1 MQIAI
6 ATVFV
11 VWLLAS
17 VLVYLPHADRV
28 IRRHDHLLLIPNW
41 QFFAPIPARHDCHF
55 LYQDKYADGT
65 LSQWTEVRID
75 GRRRW
80 FNLAWNP
87 DKRLRKALFD
97 IEQQMIEHLA
107 ADDKGIEVSVPY
119 LTLLNYVSR
128 LQRTTPPRFTRFLMM
143 RARTHV
149 PTEDRQQIVYISG
162 FHRL

>member
-6 ATVFV
+6 ATVFA

-17 VLVYLPHADRV
+17 VLVYLPRADKV
-28 IRRHDHLLLIPNW
+28 IRRHDQLLLIPNW

-55 LYQDKYADGT
+55 LYQDKYGDET
-65 LSQWTEVRID
+65 LSGWTEVTIN

-97 IEQQMIEHLA
+97 VEQQIIGHLA
-107 ADDKGIEVSVPY
+107 ADDKAIEVSVPY
-119 LTLLNYVSR
+119 LTLLNYISR
-128 LQRTTPPRFTRFLMM
+128 LPRTTPPRFTRFLMM
-143 RARTHV
+143 RAVAGVTS
-149 PTEDRQQIVYISG
+149 EDRRIVYVSG

>member
-1 MQIAI
+1 MHIAI
-6 ATVFV
+6 ATIFA
-11 VWLLAS
+11 VWLLTS
-17 VLVYLPHADRV
+17 VLVYLPRAEKA
-28 IRRHDHLLLIPNW
+28 IRRHDQLLLIPNW

-55 LYQDKYADGT
+55 LFQDKYGDGT
-65 LSQWTEVRID
+65 LSQWTEVRIN

-119 LTLLNYVSR
+119 LMLLNYISR
-128 LQRTTPPRFTRFLMM
+128 LPRTTPPHFTRFLMM
-143 RARTHV
+143 RARANV
-149 PTEDRQQIVYISG
+149 PAGERQIVYISG